1 SIRAAIVRNAL
12 DSVASTSGSSETNDI
27 SLLEFIDRSQINC
40 LNESPT
46 HTLKSIITGHSRN
59 TSDAYLESDTDEQLI
74 LNIPFNQAVRVRGI
88 SIQTAE
94 NARAPK
100 LIKIAT
106 NSPTIGFEDVQDAIE
121 PQVAQVIELDEET
134 TSTGKRISL
143 RFVRFQSVQSLHIFV
158 SSNQGEEDETRIDSI
173 DIFGLPGQT
182 SRVSELRARDD
193 H

>member
-1 SIRAAIVRNAL
+1 
-12 DSVASTSGSSETNDI
+12 
-27 SLLEFIDRSQINC
+27 
-40 LNESPT
+40 
-46 HTLKSIITGHSRN
+46 
-59 TSDAYLESDTDEQLI
+59 
-74 LNIPFNQAVRVRGI
+74 AVRVRGI

-94 NARAPK
+94 SARAPK